1 MERPNHLNV
10 GDKSTSSKAGSIA
23 IVAGI
28 HVAVIFGLVAALN
41 QGALMKQL
49 QEIKATVDTQKEPP
63 KAPPPP
69 PPDLVKP
76 PPPVAIVPEFS
87 VATAAPPPVTT
98 VAKAPPAPPPPRAV
112 ASSDPLRPVGRT
124 HTLPPYPPISVRL
137 NEQGTT
143 LMEVH
148 ITTEGNVDDCKIV
161 QTSSSD
167 RLDQAACD
175 FVKSHW
181 RWSPPTNQGA
191 PTAVSTRVSVKWDL
205 KDAK

>member
-10 GDKSTSSKAGSIA
+10 GDKSASSKAGSIA
-23 IVAGI
+23 VVAGI

-49 QEIKATVDTQKEPP
+49 QEIKATVDTPKEKP

-76 PPPVAIVPEFS
+76 PPPVAIVPEFQ
-87 VATAAPPPVTT
+87 VAT
-98 VAKAPPAPPPPRAV
+98 APPPPVRTEAPKPPPPPPKAV
-112 ASSDPLRPVGRT
+112 VAASDPLKPIMRT

-137 NEQGTT
+137 NEAGTT

-148 ITTEGNVDDCKIV
+148 ITTEGNVDDCKIIN
-161 QTSSSD
+161 TSSSE
-167 RLDQAACD
+167 RLDTAACD
-175 FVKSHW
+175 YVKRVW
-181 RWSPPTNQGA
+181 RWQPPTNQGA
-191 PTAVSTRVSVKWDL
+191 PVAVSTRVSVKWDL

>member
-1 MERPNHLNV
+1 MERPNHLNAEK
-10 GDKSTSSKAGSIA
+10 KSATSKATSLAIVIA
-23 IVAGI
+23 IHVLGI
-28 HVAVIFGLVAALN
+28 AGLVAALA
-41 QGALMKQL
+41 QGALIKQL
-49 QEIKATVDTQKEPP
+49 QEIKATVDTQKTPT

-76 PPPVAIVPEFS
+76 PPPVAIVPEFQ
-87 VATAAPPPVTT
+87 VATAPPPPVTT
-98 VAKAPPAPPPPRAV
+98 VAKAPPAPPPKAV
-112 ASSDPLRPVGRT
+112 ASSDPLRPIGRT

-137 NEQGTT
+137 NESGTT

-148 ITTEGNVDDCKIV
+148 ITTEGNVDDCKVV
-161 QTSSSD
+161 QSSGSE
-167 RLDQAACD
+167 RLDSAACD

-181 RWSPPTNQGA
+181 RWQPPTNQGT

>member
-10 GDKSTSSKAGSIA
+10 GDKSASSKAGSIA

-41 QGALMKQL
+41 QGALLKQL

-76 PPPVAIVPEFS
+76 PPPVAIVPEFT

-161 QTSSSD
+161 QTSSSE
-167 RLDQAACD
+167 RLDTAACD
-175 FVKSHW
+175 FVKTHW